1 MGRPVRT
8 AKPRSSERGVVTG
21 KLVPP
26 RYRELRRWLRQAGFE
41 PQSERGKGDHEVWKH
56 PDGRLVVLDPGEDP
70 PPIGTFKKILRDAG
84 LPEAPFRER
93 GKAGK
98 RKKG

>member
-1 MGRPVRT
+1 
-8 AKPRSSERGVVTG
+8 
-21 KLVPP
+21 
-26 RYRELRRWLRQAGFE
+26 
-41 PQSERGKGDHEVWKH
+41 VWKH